1 MFEFNLTRYPLKIDS
16 VVFCSDLK
24 PVVVHR
30 SRLRRGVDS
39 LMHKVI
45 EVTEEALRSM
55 RAPDEYLPETVA
67 EIFDVV
73 RSLLASLINN
83 RTDEV
88 SVTVDIKYYLDDDQ
102 VPARTGINLLDFGS
116 T

>member
-1 MFEFNLTRYPLKIDS
+1 
-16 VVFCSDLK
+16 
-24 PVVVHR
+24 
-30 SRLRRGVDS
+30 
-39 LMHKVI
+39 
-45 EVTEEALRSM
+45 M

-73 RSLLASLINN
+73 RSLLASRINN
-83 RTDEV
+83 RADEV
-88 SVTVDIKYYLDDDQ
+88 SDTEDIKYYLDDDQ

>member
-1 MFEFNLTRYPLKIDS
+1 
-16 VVFCSDLK
+16 V
-24 PVVVHR
+24 
-30 SRLRRGVDS
+30 
-39 LMHKVI
+39 
-45 EVTEEALRSM
+45 
-55 RAPDEYLPETVA
+55 
-67 EIFDVV
+67 IFDVV
-73 RSLLASLINN
+73 RSLLASHINN